1 MNRNAVWLDTPLNE
15 IAGFVACLWGT
26 PASEAVTS
34 VTSRRSRF
42 TPGRGPA

>member
-1 MNRNAVWLDTPLNE
+1 MNWNVVWLDAPLNE
-15 IAGFVACLWGT
+15 IARFMARVWGT

-34 VTSRRSRF
+34 VTSRRSRY